1 MASLRVIKK
10 DIDYLLTEV
19 ISDCWTFMYFNQG
32 KKEDKAVEII
42 TSAVDFRNNLYGR
55 VNHYDKSNAR
65 KVFKEINMDLLKG
78 VDELFVRISKLTEA
92 K

>member
-32 KKEDKAVEII
+32 KKEDQAVEII
-42 TSAVDFRNNLYGR
+42 TSAVDFRNDLYNK
-55 VNHYDKSNAR
+55 VNHYDKKNAR
-65 KVFKEINMDLLKG
+65 KAFKEINMDLLKG
-78 VDELFVRISKLTEA
+78 VDDLFVRISKLTEA